1 MATTRMEGSLYTR
14 YSGPLAIL
22 EFGHPASNS
31 LNSTLL
37 DRLCRELESLG
48 SNPEVRVILLQSE
61 GDRAFCAG
69 ASFDEL
75 LQVTTP
81 ETSAAFF
88 NGFARLLNTMRLCPK
103 PIVGRVHGKAVG
115 GGVGLI
121 SACDYVLAAEAASI
135 RLSELSIGIAP
146 LVIAPAVERKAGA
159 AGLSE
164 LALSPLEWKSA
175 YWAQEHGLFSRVFE
189 SRSDLD
195 KEAEFFASQ
204 LAGYSAEALVLMKK
218 ALWEGT
224 AHWET
229 LLPERA
235 GMTGKL
241 ALSHTTQETLR
252 KFKDKSDSAS

>member
-1 MATTRMEGSLYTR
+1 METTRKDGSLYTR
-14 YSGPLAIL
+14 LSGPLAIV

-31 LNSTLL
+31 LNSDLL
-37 DRLCRELESLG
+37 DRLCRELERLG
-48 SNPEVRVILLQSE
+48 EHPEVSAILIQSE

-81 ETSAAFF
+81 EASTAFF
-88 NGFARLLNTMRLCPK
+88 SGFARLINAMRTCPK

-121 SACDYVLAAEAASI
+121 AACDYVLATEAASI

-159 AGLSE
+159 AGLAA

-175 YWAQEHGLFSRVFE
+175 YWALEHGLFSRVFE
-189 SRSDLD
+189 SRSELD
-195 KEAEFFASQ
+195 KEAEFFANQ
-204 LAGYSAEALVLMKK
+204 LAGYSAAGLALMKK

-224 AHWET
+224 DHWAD
-229 LLPERA
+229 LLPARA
-235 GMTGKL
+235 AETGRL
-241 ALSHTTQETLR
+241 ALSQTTQDTLR
-252 KFKDKSDSAS
+252 KFKEKN

>member
-1 MATTRMEGSLYTR
+1 MSGSL
-14 YSGPLAIL
+14 AIV
-22 EFGHPASNS
+22 EFGHPAGNS
-31 LNSTLL
+31 LNSYLL
-37 DRLCRELESLG
+37 DRLCRELEGLG
-48 SNPEVRVILLQSE
+48 ANPAARVILIQSE

-81 ETSAAFF
+81 EASAAFF
-88 NGFARLLNTMRLCPK
+88 SGFARLINAMRLCPK

-121 SACDYVLAAEAASI
+121 AACDYVLASEAASI

-146 LVIAPAVERKAGA
+146 LVIAPAVERKAGPSGLA
-159 AGLSE
+159 A
-164 LALSPLEWKSA
+164 LALAPLEWKSA
-175 YWAQEHGLFSRVFE
+175 YWAQEHGLFSHVFE

-195 KEAEFFASQ
+195 KEVEFFASQ
-204 LAGYSAEALVLMKK
+204 LASYSAEALVLMKQ

-224 AHWET
+224 GHWET

-235 GMTGKL
+235 GQTGRL

-252 KFKDKSDSAS
+252 KFKDKSDSAT